1 VKTACYHVQDLSPEA
16 FSSYLKGVKA
26 ENTVR
31 KYTTYTKRFLQLMR
45 SNGYREFSEIPPGLL
60 NEFASMLTREGKS
73 ASTVRVQVYA
83 VKKYLEWVRGRGV
96 DVPSQG
102 KPDLPRKKVRVRP
115 VLPANLFTAYFR
127 EADLVLEEPV
137 RTAVMLLPCSG
148 LRASEMVSLRLAHIQ
163 KARVKLQ
170 TTDRKGNALYKT
182 TLFLRVRGKGDKDR
196 HVPLMDEGVEILT
209 GYLAGWRRRQ
219 PGVWLFPRLTHKPST
234 SGKKHI
240 TDRTLRDGVQ
250 RLREGL
256 KMDFTPHTMRR
267 TYITT
272 LWRKKVDLGTIARI
286 AGHANVQ
293 TTIDHY
299 LAMEP
304 SDAINALH
312 AAGSSLTE
320 A

>member
-1 VKTACYHVQDLSPEA
+1 VQDLSPEA
-16 FSSYLKGVKA
+16 FSTYLKGVKSA
-26 ENTVR
+26 NTAR
-31 KYTTYTKRFLQLMR
+31 KYTAYTRRFLQLMR
-45 SNGYREFSEIPPGLL
+45 NNGYRHFTEIPPGLL
-60 NEFASMLTREGKS
+60 NEFASVLTQEGKS

-96 DVPSQG
+96 DVPLQG
-102 KPDLPRKKVRVRP
+102 KPDLPKKKVRVRP
-115 VLPANLFTAYFR
+115 VLPPRLFSAYFR

-148 LRASEMVSLRLAHIQ
+148 LRASEIVSLRLAHIQ

-170 TTDRKGNALYKT
+170 GTDKKGNARYKT
-182 TLFLRVRGKGDKDR
+182 TLFLKVRGKGDKER

-219 PGVWLFPRLTHKPST
+219 PGTWLFPRITSKPST

-240 TDRTLRDGVQ
+240 TDRYLREGVQ

-256 KMDFTPHTMRR
+256 NMEFTPHTMRR

-272 LWRKKVDLGTIARI
+272 LWRRKIDLGTIARI

-312 AAGSSLTE
+312 NAGSSLTE